1 MKQNRY
7 SSEKKLFVCLIL
19 LILVCIILLI
29 IKTYSTNHETKP
41 TQIVSDEPI
50 QEQPDVQTSTVS
62 SQPEIVVKTEPEI
75 TVNHLNNLSDNEA
88 SFGELDV
95 PIYKKGQKTLKLPL
109 LIYHA
114 FQTPIPKDDVYKLFS
129 SEQKFDEN
137 VKTLIDAG
145 YTFLTLED
153 IYKYNKGLIGLPE
166 KNVTITMDDGW
177 LGSYTEAFNVLKKY
191 NIPATIFIVED
202 LVGTEGYFTWEQAKE
217 MYDSGLVKIH
227 VHGRK
232 HISATSYKKATL
244 IADYNH
250 THALIEEKLGAKVQK
265 IMAYPAGK
273 CSTDTIKWLK
283 EAGFEVQVQTKYGTV
298 NKSNSL
304 DLTSLGRVRGE
315 RASGKS
321 ILNSIK

>member
-191 NIPATIFIVED
+191 VKLNLPFKKFVIKPVIATGIMGICSYTLFLILKGIKFGNKATIIAILFAVIIYILAVAVLKIYNKED
-202 LVGTEGYFTWEQAKE
+202 IYMLPKGE
-217 MYDSGLVKIH
+217 KI
-227 VHGRK
+227 
-232 HISATSYKKATL
+232 YKVLK
-244 IADYNH
+244 
-250 THALIEEKLGAKVQK
+250 KMK
-265 IMAYPAGK
+265 IY
-273 CSTDTIKWLK
+273 
-283 EAGFEVQVQTKYGTV
+283 
-298 NKSNSL
+298 
-304 DLTSLGRVRGE
+304 
-315 RASGKS
+315 
-321 ILNSIK
+321 